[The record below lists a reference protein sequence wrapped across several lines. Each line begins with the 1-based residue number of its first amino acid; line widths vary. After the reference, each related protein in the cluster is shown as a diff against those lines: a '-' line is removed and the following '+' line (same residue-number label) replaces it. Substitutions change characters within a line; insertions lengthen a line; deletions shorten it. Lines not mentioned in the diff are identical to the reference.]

1 MRFLLRNFVK
11 ANCKNLGEDRSPTPR
26 HSLPARSKQDAFRHA
41 YWSALNAYEHGE
53 DLARLY
59 GNAHE
64 QVDNQ
69 NEFDRANENGFDKAW
84 IKSEIIWAID
94 NSFLIFAD

>member
-1 MRFLLRNFVK
+1 MQTCYTTGRD
-11 ANCKNLGEDRSPTPR
+11 LGRKSAG
-26 HSLPARSKQDAFRHA
+26 PAPRSKQDAFRHA

-84 IKSEIIWAID
+84 IESEIIWAID